1 MRVMAG
7 RRYDVLVVGAGIIG
21 LSSAYHIKQAHP
33 DLSVLIIDRGAAAG
47 QGDTAKSNAALRD
60 TFTSTVN
67 RTLARST
74 IEFYKH
80 VQFDLGFNL
89 NLDMVGYLW
98 LLSQKQARELEGVEA
113 EMRRQ
118 GTRFRTYD
126 ADELSA
132 MIPDLTTAPS
142 SQQSR
147 LMGLESVEK
156 GLFGIDCGTVAPE
169 LIVKFYET
177 ELRKLGAEFQFHTEA
192 KSLQLAARKSLG
204 LPGEPYGWQQ
214 KFFREVETDRGPIRA
229 ETIVLCAGTRTPLL
243 LDPVGVDCMVKP
255 RKNQLFQLGGSSLQR
270 LLSTKGFNEQATIP
284 FTILPKGGVYFRP
297 VQRENSVWASAHAGL
312 GRPFRLEEEPTAEE
326 PYYTQQVSPVLSEYF
341 PCFTNLRPANMW
353 AGLYDVNSLD
363 ATPIVARVENCIIT
377 AGMSGS
383 GIMKADA
390 VGRITAAL
398 QDDKEEATLYGKHR
412 IPTAQVGLVNRR
424 VEQEKFVI

>member
-1 MRVMAG
+1 MAG
-7 RRYDVLVVGAGIIG
+7 NRYDVLVVGAGIIG
-21 LSSAYHIKQAHP
+21 LSSAYHIKQTHP
-33 DLSVLIIDRGAAAG
+33 DLSVLIIERWAAAG

-80 VQFDLGFNL
+80 VQFDLAFNL

-98 LLSQKQARELEGVEA
+98 LLSQKQVKELDGVEA

-118 GTRFRTYD
+118 GTKFRTYD
-126 ADELSA
+126 ANQLSA
-132 MIPDLTTAPS
+132 MIPDLITHPS
-142 SQQSR
+142 SPQST
-147 LMGLESVEK
+147 LMELESVEK

-169 LIVKFYET
+169 LIVRFYES
-177 ELRKLGAEFQFHTEA
+177 ELKKLGAEFQFHTEA
-192 KSLQLAARKSLG
+192 KSLQLAARKSLD
-204 LPGEPYGWQQ
+204 LPGEPFGWQQ
-214 KFFREVETDRGPIRA
+214 KIFSEVETNQGPIRA
-229 ETIVLCAGTRTPLL
+229 DTIVLCAGTRNPLL

-255 RKNQLFQLGGSSLQR
+255 RKNQLFQLGGSSLHR

-312 GRPFRLEEEPTAEE
+312 GRPFELEEEPAPEE
-326 PYYTQQVSPVLSEYF
+326 AYYTRQVSPVLSEYF

-353 AGLYDVNSLD
+353 AGFYDVNSLD

-377 AGMSGS
+377 AGLSGS

-390 VGRITAAL
+390 VGRIAAAL
-398 QDDKEEATLYGKHR
+398 HDDKDEAKLYGEHH
-412 IPTAQVGLVNRR
+412 ISTALIGLVNRS

>member
-1 MRVMAG
+1 MRLMAE
-7 RRYDVLVVGAGIIG
+7 RYDVLVVGAGIIG
-21 LSSAYHIKQAHP
+21 LSSAYHIKEAHP
-33 DLSVLIIDRGAAAG
+33 DLSVLLIDRGSAAG

-98 LLSQKQARELEGVEA
+98 LLSKKQVKGLEGVEA

-126 ADELSA
+126 ANELSA
-132 MIPDLTTAPS
+132 MIPDLTRAPS
-142 SQQSR
+142 SQQSG

-156 GLFGIDCGTVAPE
+156 GLFGVDCGTVAPE
-169 LIVKFYET
+169 LIVKFYES

-192 KSLQLAARKSLG
+192 RSLQLAARKTLG
-204 LPGEPYGWQQ
+204 LPGEPFGWQE
-214 KFFREVETDRGPIRA
+214 KFFKQVETNRGPIVA
-229 ETIVLCAGTRTPLL
+229 DTIVLSAGTRTPLL
-243 LDPVGVDCMVKP
+243 LDAVGVDCMVKP
-255 RKNQLFQLGGSSLQR
+255 RKNQLFQLRGPSLQR

-284 FTILPKGGVYFRP
+284 FTILPKGEVYFRP
-297 VQRENSVWASAHAGL
+297 VQRENSVWASAHAGF
-312 GRPFRLEEEPTAEE
+312 GRPFCLEEEPAAEE
-326 PYYTQQVSPVLSEYF
+326 SYYTQQIYPVLTEYF

-390 VGRITAAL
+390 IGRIAAAL
-398 QDDKEEATLYGKHR
+398 HDHKEEAALYGKHR